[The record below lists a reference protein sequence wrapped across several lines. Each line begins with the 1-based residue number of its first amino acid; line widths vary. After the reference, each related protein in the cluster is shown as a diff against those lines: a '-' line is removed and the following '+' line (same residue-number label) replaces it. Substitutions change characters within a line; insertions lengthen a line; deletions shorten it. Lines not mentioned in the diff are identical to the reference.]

1 MPAGSIV
8 VSRLSSGYWLF
19 VPSLFFLISHIGGL
33 SVVSV
38 LSKTKLLGFA
48 FIISVVYLLS
58 ISLFP
63 DFIFIIAI
71 L

>member
-1 MPAGSIV
+1 M
-8 VSRLSSGYWLF
+8 
-19 VPSLFFLISHIGGL
+19 PSLFFLISHIGGL

-38 LSKTKLLGFA
+38 LSKTKLLGFV
-48 FIISVVYLLS
+48 FIISVVYLFS